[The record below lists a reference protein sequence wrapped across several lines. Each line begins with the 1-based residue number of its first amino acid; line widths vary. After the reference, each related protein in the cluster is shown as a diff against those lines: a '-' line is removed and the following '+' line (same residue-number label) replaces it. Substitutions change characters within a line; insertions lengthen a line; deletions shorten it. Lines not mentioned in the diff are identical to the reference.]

1 MVSRNRRGAALGF
14 PSDRETQLLLIAGR
28 NHDHYDHDSG
38 SFTLWGR
45 GRLLANDFGYNGQ
58 APGAEH
64 NLLIAPDAP
73 ESALMHVQS
82 FATTEHFDCVFG
94 VKRPEGGKADRG
106 WERRIAFVKSA
117 RTAGG
122 LPIRHSSSFTRR
134 EGLDGFRYG
143 SHDYYSG
150 TVHVGGADDVDLDIF
165 FVRPYKPT
173 LKTESKT
180 QVAPGHS
187 SNGEF
192 QNAVSTTQTAIIVP
206 APAGDSIVVVLHPR
220 LKTEKPPSSTIGC
233 GGNKNQ
239 RCRERILPSARD
251 RSLSGG

>member
-1 MVSRNRRGAALGF
+1 MCRGSGGFFPTLAGYRTLLGHDGIAPKAPIYGSEWFPETGVVLRSGF

-58 APGAEH
+58 SAGADH

-117 RTAGG
+117 SPSAPVT
-122 LPIRHSSSFTRR
+122 SSFETA
-134 EGLDGFRYG
+134 F
-143 SHDYYSG
+143 
-150 TVHVGGADDVDLDIF
+150 
-165 FVRPYKPT
+165 P
-173 LKTESKT
+173 
-180 QVAPGHS
+180 VAP
-187 SNGEF
+187 
-192 QNAVSTTQTAIIVP
+192 TAR
-206 APAGDSIVVVLHPR
+206 G
-220 LKTEKPPSSTIGC
+220 GC
-233 GGNKNQ
+233 GSLLA
-239 RCRERILPSARD
+239 RLLLTVRRSTWVCR
-251 RSLSGG
+251 